1 MANARVMNMSEET
14 KRTADNF
21 VELINELFGTTEEL
35 ANSTRPMNEGE
46 WLNISKNLMKL
57 HQFKDRFMTNVVVVE
72 QVQRHQRGRVLNRK
86 KKTREEKLTD
96 TDMMTCPKC
105 LRVLTIRHYREKH
118 SKAGVCKQI
127 EVISKAVQNKS
138 EKKTNVN
145 RIHLSRKEDITEVI
159 EVDKRSLWGLDED
172 NIRVEDTYV
181 NIEKYTT
188 KSSVFSKVLSLDE
201 EFKQKFVGS
210 LDDKFVRPIPENL
223 DTDASCEYVKRD
235 DKWVAV
241 IPTPAPV
248 VNVNKKAILKRKL
261 KLKKKDMK
269 VNTETTEC

>member
-1 MANARVMNMSEET
+1 MNMSEET

-105 LRVLTIRHYREKH
+105 LGVLTIRHYREKH
-118 SKAGVCKQI
+118 SKAGYVSKLRLFQKQFKT
-127 EVISKAVQNKS
+127 KA
-138 EKKTNVN
+138 
-145 RIHLSRKEDITEVI
+145 
-159 EVDKRSLWGLDED
+159 
-172 NIRVEDTYV
+172 
-181 NIEKYTT
+181 
-188 KSSVFSKVLSLDE
+188 
-201 EFKQKFVGS
+201 
-210 LDDKFVRPIPENL
+210 
-223 DTDASCEYVKRD
+223 
-235 DKWVAV
+235 
-241 IPTPAPV
+241 
-248 VNVNKKAILKRKL
+248 
-261 KLKKKDMK
+261 KKKP
-269 VNTETTEC
+269 T

>member
-21 VELINELFGTTEEL
+21 VELINELFETTEEL
-35 ANSTRPMNEGE
+35 SHSPRPMNEGE
-46 WLNISKNLMKL
+46 WLDISKNLMKL

-72 QVQRHQRGRVLNRK
+72 QVQRHERGRVLNRT
-86 KKTREEKLTD
+86 KKTREEKLNDAT
-96 TDMMTCPKC
+96 MMTCPKC
-105 LRVLTIRHYREKH
+105 LRVLTKRHYNEKH

-138 EKKTNVN
+138 EKKSDVN
-145 RIHLSRKEDITEVI
+145 RIHLSRKEEITEVI

-172 NIRVEDTYV
+172 NIQVEDIYV
-181 NIEKYTT
+181 NIEKYGT

-201 EFKQKFVGS
+201 EFKQKFVGG
-210 LDDKFVRPIPENL
+210 LDNQFVRPIPANL
-223 DTDASCEYVKRD
+223 DTDASCEYVKCD

-241 IPTPAPV
+241 IPAPV

-269 VNTETTEC
+269 VNTETTDC

>member
-1 MANARVMNMSEET
+1 MANPRVMNMSEET

-21 VELINELFGTTEEL
+21 VELINELFETTEGL
-35 ANSTRPMNEGE
+35 SQTPRPMNEGE

-105 LRVLTIRHYREKH
+105 LRVLTKRHYREKH

-138 EKKTNVN
+138 KKKTNVN

-223 DTDASCEYVKRD
+223 DTDASCEYVKCD

-241 IPTPAPV
+241 IPAPV

>member
-1 MANARVMNMSEET
+1 MANPRVMTMSEET

-21 VELINELFGTTEEL
+21 VELINELFETTEGL
-35 ANSTRPMNEGE
+35 SQTPRPMNEGE

-72 QVQRHQRGRVLNRK
+72 QVQRHERGRVLNRT
-86 KKTREEKLTD
+86 KKTREEKLNDAT
-96 TDMMTCPKC
+96 MMTCPKC
-105 LRVLTIRHYREKH
+105 LRVLTKRHYNEKH

-138 EKKTNVN
+138 EKKSDVN
-145 RIHLSRKEDITEVI
+145 RIHLSRKEEITEVI

-172 NIRVEDTYV
+172 NIQVEDTYV
-181 NIEKYTT
+181 NIEKYAT

-201 EFKQKFVGS
+201 EFKQKFVGG
-210 LDDKFVRPIPENL
+210 LDNTFVRPLPPNF
-223 DTDASCEYVKRD
+223 DTDASCEYVKCD

-269 VNTETTEC
+269 VNTETTDC

>member
-14 KRTADNF
+14 KRNADNF
-21 VELINELFGTTEEL
+21 VELINELFETTEGL
-35 ANSTRPMNEGE
+35 SQSPRPMNEGE

-72 QVQRHQRGRVLNRK
+72 QVQRHQRGRVLNRT
-86 KKTREEKLTD
+86 KKTREEKLND

-105 LRVLTIRHYREKH
+105 LRVLTKRHYREKH

-145 RIHLSRKEDITEVI
+145 RIHLSRKEEITEVI
-159 EVDKRSLWGLDED
+159 EVDERSLRGLDED
-172 NIRVEDTYV
+172 NTQVEVTYV

-201 EFKQKFVGS
+201 EFKQKFVGG
-210 LDDKFVRPIPENL
+210 LDNKFVRPIPANL
-223 DTDASCEYVKRD
+223 NTDASCEYVKRD
-235 DKWVAV
+235 DKWVA
-241 IPTPAPV
+241 IIPAPV
-248 VNVNKKAILKRKL
+248 VNVNKKVTLKLKRKL
-261 KLKKKDMK
+261 KKKVVKE
-269 VNTETTEC
+269 TETTEC